1 MPDGRTFEAKLSAR
15 SAVNFQHEFEVK
27 ESRYLNFSL
36 IQGGPDTNKE
46 KQDTYFNIYKDEIQS
61 LVKVPAEEN
70 SGFNSLYVHQ
80 EII

>member
-36 IQGGPDTNKE
+36 IQEGPDTKQ
-46 KQDTYFNIYKDEIQS
+46 KQDRYFKVYKDEIR
-61 LVKVPAEEN
+61 
-70 SGFNSLYVHQ
+70 
-80 EII
+80 